1 MLIIFALLLFVMG
14 IKERKE
20 KHKEEL
26 KLKILM
32 AAKGLFLKHGYEA
45 TSLRKIA
52 EQIEISPTTIYLY
65 YKDKS
70 DIIYALHQE
79 GFKLL
84 SSQFLVLRE
93 VEDPFERLK
102 AMGRIYMK
110 FALENPDFYELMF
123 IMKEPLDFVA
133 KHCGSEWEEG
143 EFAFNA
149 LLATVADCRAIG
161 YFKQVELNSMALN
174 IWATMHGLCSL
185 KLQGHL
191 DHVASVHIAVPEKS
205 TLLDEAFESLVVILK
220 SLR

>member
-1 MLIIFALLLFVMG
+1 MG

-26 KLKILM
+26 KLRILD
-32 AAKGLFLKHGYEA
+32 AAKDLFLKQGYDA
-45 TSLRKIA
+45 TSIRKIA

-79 GFKLL
+79 GFKIL
-84 SSQFLVLRE
+84 SSQFVVLQQ
-93 VEDPFERLK
+93 VEDAFERLK
-102 AMGRIYMK
+102 AMGRIYMT

-123 IMKEPLDFVA
+123 IMKEPLDFVV

-143 EFAFNA
+143 EFAFTS
-149 LLATVADCRAIG
+149 LLKTVADCKEVG
-161 YFKQVELNSMALN
+161 YFKQMDTNSMALN
-174 IWATMHGLCSL
+174 IWAIMHGLCSL

-191 DHVASVHIAVPEKS
+191 DHVASVHLSVPEGS
-205 TLLDEAFESLVVILK
+205 TVLNEAYDCLILILK
-220 SLR
+220 SLK

>member
-1 MLIIFALLLFVMG
+1 MG

-26 KLKILM
+26 KLRILD
-32 AAKGLFLKHGYEA
+32 AAKDLFLKQGYDA
-45 TSLRKIA
+45 TSIRKIA

-79 GFKLL
+79 GFKIL
-84 SSQFLVLRE
+84 SSQFVVLQQ
-93 VEDPFERLK
+93 VEDAFERLK
-102 AMGRIYMK
+102 AMGRIYMT

-123 IMKEPLDFVA
+123 IMKEPLDFVV

-143 EFAFNA
+143 EFAFTS
-149 LLATVADCRAIG
+149 LLKTVADCKEIG
-161 YFKQVELNSMALN
+161 YFKQMDTNSMALN
-174 IWATMHGLCSL
+174 IWAIMHGLCSL

-191 DHVASVHIAVPEKS
+191 DHVASAHLSVPEGS
-205 TLLDEAFESLVVILK
+205 TVLNEAYDCLILILK
-220 SLR
+220 SLK

>member
-1 MLIIFALLLFVMG
+1 MG

-26 KLKILM
+26 KLRILD
-32 AAKGLFLKHGYEA
+32 AAKDLFLKQGYDA
-45 TSLRKIA
+45 TSIRKIA

-79 GFKLL
+79 GFKIL
-84 SSQFLVLRE
+84 SSQFVVLQQ
-93 VEDPFERLK
+93 VEDAFERLK
-102 AMGRIYMK
+102 AMGRIYMT

-123 IMKEPLDFVA
+123 IMKEPLDFVV

-143 EFAFNA
+143 EFAFTS
-149 LLATVADCRAIG
+149 LLKTVANCKEFG
-161 YFKQVELNSMALN
+161 YFKQMDTNSMALN
-174 IWATMHGLCSL
+174 IWAIMHGLCGL

-191 DHVASVHIAVPEKS
+191 DHVASVHLSVPEGS
-205 TLLDEAFESLVVILK
+205 TVLNEAYDCLILILK
-220 SLR
+220 SLK

>member
-1 MLIIFALLLFVMG
+1 MG

-20 KHKEEL
+20 KHKEDL

-32 AAKGLFLKHGYEA
+32 AAKELFLKHGYES

-52 EQIEISPTTIYLY
+52 ERIEISPTTIYLY

-84 SSQFLVLRE
+84 SSQFLVLQH

-143 EFAFNA
+143 EFAFTA
-149 LLATVADCRAIG
+149 LLATVADCKAVG
-161 YFKQVELNSMALN
+161 YFKQVELNNMALN
-174 IWATMHGLCSL
+174 IWAIMHGLCSL

-191 DHVASVHIAVPEKS
+191 DHVASAHLSVPENS
-205 TLLDEAFESLVVILK
+205 TILDEAFESLILILK

>member
-1 MLIIFALLLFVMG
+1 MG

-26 KLKILM
+26 KLKILD
-32 AAKGLFLKHGYEA
+32 AAKDLFLKQGYDA
-45 TSLRKIA
+45 TSIRKIA

-79 GFKLL
+79 GFKIL
-84 SSQFLVLRE
+84 SSQFVVLQQ
-93 VEDPFERLK
+93 VEDAFERLK
-102 AMGRIYMK
+102 AMGRIYMT

-123 IMKEPLDFVA
+123 IMKEPLDFVV

-143 EFAFNA
+143 EFAFTS
-149 LLATVADCRAIG
+149 LLKTVADCKEVG
-161 YFKQVELNSMALN
+161 YFKQMDTNSMALN
-174 IWATMHGLCSL
+174 IWAIMHGLCSL

-191 DHVASVHIAVPEKS
+191 DHVASAHLSVPEGS
-205 TLLDEAFESLVVILK
+205 TVLNEAYDCLILILK
-220 SLR
+220 SLK